1 MVFSG
6 GFAVLVTTDQ
16 NLRYQQNLKDRR
28 IAVVVLMSASWP
40 RIAQQTDRVVNA
52 IKALGTGDYIE
63 VEI

>member
-1 MVFSG
+1 MVLSSG
-6 GFAVLVTTDQ
+6 FEVFVTTDQ